1 VIPSRLPAVAA
12 AAVASLLLA
21 SCAGEQQQAVGIDSL
36 TVATLGAVTPAQQAF
51 IDRLR
56 ELSEGSISIDLQENW
71 ETGGDAASAEEALTA
86 AVAAGEVDVAW
97 VTMRSLS
104 AIGVIGADSIEAPL
118 LIQTHAQQRE
128 VATGVAGEMM
138 MRQLRETEIEGLAM
152 LPGPQQFP
160 IASGAPLL
168 DIADWAGKTVEY
180 PYGSNEESV
189 AALAIAALGATP
201 SPGGISPVADVVS
214 GTVPAAT
221 ANPADLVA
229 GGATKDGPFLTANVP
244 LWPVMSAIVINRD
257 VYERLS
263 TRQNGFIEGAVERA
277 QDLAMTPP
285 DLATPLNEACAAGVL
300 FATATTDQVTA
311 IQAAVQPIY
320 DKLAKDKEERRIFEA
335 IQDAVARTV
344 GVGAFSVGKS
354 CRWVAPAA

>member
-1 VIPSRLPAVAA
+1 LPAVAA
-12 AAVASLLLA
+12 AAVAALLLS

-56 ELSEGSISIDLQENW
+56 ELSEDSIDIDLEEDWQPD
-71 ETGGDAASAEEALTA
+71 GDAGSAEEALTA

-97 VTMRSLS
+97 VTMRSLN
-104 AIGVIGADSIEAPL
+104 AIGITGVDSLEAPL

-128 VATGVAGEMM
+128 VATGIVGEMM
-138 MRQLRETEIEGLAM
+138 MRQLRETDIEGLAM
-152 LPGPQQFP
+152 LPGPQLFP
-160 IASGAPLL
+160 IASPAPLL

-180 PYGSNEESV
+180 ASGKNEGSV
-189 AALAIAALGATP
+189 AALTIAALGATP
-201 SPGGISPVADVVS
+201 SADGGSPVADVVS
-214 GTVPAAT
+214 GSVPAAI
-221 ANPADLVA
+221 AGPGDLVA
-229 GGATKDGPFLTANVP
+229 GGATSAGPFLTTNVP
-244 LWPVMSAIVINRD
+244 LWPLMSAIVINRD

-263 TRQNGFIEGAVERA
+263 TRQNGFVEGAVERA

-285 DLATPLNEACAAGVL
+285 DLVTPVTEACAAGVL
-300 FATATTDQVTA
+300 FATATPDQVAA

-320 DKLAKDKEERRIFEA
+320 DKLAKDKEEGRIFEA
-335 IQDAVARTV
+335 IQEAVDRTV
-344 GVGAFSVGKS
+344 GVGAFSVGES